1 MSAEDL
7 GKVSAIAYQCV
18 EEGGSAVIM
27 ASAIYKSYDDTFIDD
42 NLLCNPSLDPI
53 TKVAKKSNAIGLD
66 IFPNPAQDNVT
77 LMVTILEKEPFDI
90 ILTDYTGK
98 ILRKISNDSLKTP
111 IYTLNTEDLCSGV
124 YFCRLLTARG
134 SIITKKINYSK
145 IIISLNV
152 TTNT

>member
-27 ASAIYKSYDDTFIDD
+27 ARAIYKSYDDTFIDD
-42 NLLCNPSLDPI
+42 NLLCNTSLDPI
-53 TKVAKKSNAIGLD
+53 TKIAKKFNAIGLD